1 MTTPPAKPRSPWSVE
16 RSGAAFKGAGLSIR
30 SGAARALAWIAVGLG
45 AVEFVFRALL
55 RTKSDWM
62 SDLASPYISARLLLA
77 GLNPYDPSFTV
88 PVWYG
93 GGAPHIVPVGLAVA
107 ASVYPPPTL
116 LMVLPLALLRWQQAV
131 HVFVATGL
139 LLYAAVVY
147 GLVRLGW
154 PQHDRL
160 SGLVRDPAATLF
172 LAICLGFAPI
182 HTAFHS
188 VNIVLFACCAAI
200 LAVVISLRTSVGASG
215 AVGASMDSG
224 GSTAHLQRRTSS
236 DSGVGVLVALA
247 TTAAI
252 CIKPTTGVFLLPW
265 LVRERRWRWLTGV
278 IVACALISAV
288 SLVPVLA
295 HQGLSWLPQ
304 YRQNVDA
311 LFTHGGN
318 ADVSAANFENTDRI
332 DLQLV
337 AFAAF
342 GNRTLAAAAAGSI
355 YICLLL
361 AFLGRAGWRKDASSS
376 ELTRGHGAGMG
387 MPLLVPSGCLALGL
401 LPSYSRVY
409 AAIVLLPLVLWCF
422 QHLRFSAARWLLLL
436 LADFLLNT
444 SAIARLVGAK
454 TGVIAY
460 APRLWDF
467 TIGGHTCW
475 LLLAIG
481 GLLIY
486 AVRQQTEE
494 DARYGTAQAV
504 GSLGGLESD
513 LAR

>member
-1 MTTPPAKPRSPWSVE
+1 MTAPPAKPRSAWNVE
-16 RSGAAFKGAGLSIR
+16 HSGVASRGAGLSIR
-30 SGAARALAWIAVGLG
+30 SGASRALAWIAVGLG

-62 SDLASPYISARLLLA
+62 SDLASPYISTRLLLQ
-77 GLNPYDPSFTV
+77 GLNPYDPALTLLA
-88 PVWYG
+88 WYE
-93 GGAPHIVPVGLAVA
+93 GGAPHVVPVGLAVA

-131 HVFVATGL
+131 HVFVAIGL
-139 LLYAAVVY
+139 VLYAAVVY
-147 GLVRLGW
+147 GLIRLGW
-154 PQHDRL
+154 PQHNRL
-160 SGLVRDPAATLF
+160 SSLLNDPAATLF
-172 LAICLGFAPI
+172 LAFCLGFAPI

-200 LAVVISLRTSVGASG
+200 LAVLISLRIFVGAAG
-215 AVGASMDSG
+215 AVRGPADTVDSIAG
-224 GSTAHLQRRTSS
+224 LSDDSTPSVIGL
-236 DSGVGVLVALA
+236 LVALA

-265 LVRERRWRWLTGV
+265 LVRERRWRWLTG
-278 IVACALISAV
+278 IVLVCIAITAV
-288 SLVPVLA
+288 SLAPLLV

-318 ADVSAANFENTDRI
+318 ADISPANFENTDRI

-337 AFAAF
+337 GFAAF
-342 GNRTLAAAAAGSI
+342 GNRTLAAATAGSI
-355 YICLLL
+355 YLCLLL
-361 AFLGRAGWRKDASSS
+361 GFLGCAGWRKDHAPSGQT
-376 ELTRGHGAGMG
+376 LGQGGRMG

-436 LADFLLNT
+436 LSDFLLNT
-444 SAIARLVGAK
+444 SAIARLVGSRI
-454 TGVIAY
+454 GVIAR
-460 APRLWDF
+460 AHRLWDF

-494 DARYGTAQAV
+494 DARQTAAPAT
-504 GSLGGLESD
+504 GPSGG
-513 LAR
+513 